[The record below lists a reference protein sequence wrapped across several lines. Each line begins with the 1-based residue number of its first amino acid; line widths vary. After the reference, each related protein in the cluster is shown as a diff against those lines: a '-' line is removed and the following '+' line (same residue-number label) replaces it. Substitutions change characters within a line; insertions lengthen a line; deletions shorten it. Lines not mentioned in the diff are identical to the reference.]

1 MEKIIALALLQ
12 SPTSWGEALRLL
24 AMGAVVT
31 FPPFAAGVLT
41 RFAPEQGFVS
51 RFVKSFGASKVVDDL
66 IDPISAEAVYP
77 VLSQVQDCWPIHP
90 FGQTGLAIPSLHA
103 VPSPE
108 LLSMLS

>member
-1 MEKIIALALLQ
+1 
-12 SPTSWGEALRLL
+12 
-24 AMGAVVT
+24 MGAVVT

-90 FGQTGLAIPSLHA
+90 FGQTALAIPSLHA
-103 VPSPE
+103 VPSPV